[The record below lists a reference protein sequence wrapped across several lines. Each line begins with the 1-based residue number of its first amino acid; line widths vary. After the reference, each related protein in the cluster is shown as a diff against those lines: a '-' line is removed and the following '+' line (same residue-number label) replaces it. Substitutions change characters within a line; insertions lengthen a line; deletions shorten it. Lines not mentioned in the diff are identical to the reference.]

1 MEDRSK
7 LRFAPIIHFRNP
19 RQWYR
24 DPTRLYGEII
34 DGIVTAEE
42 LGYDAVYLTEHH
54 FTADDW
60 APSPLK
66 LLSAIA
72 MRTKKIRLSTNVAL
86 LPFYHPV
93 RLAEDGAVLD
103 ILSGSRYEFQF
114 GLGYRP
120 EEFGAYRMR
129 MNERSRRADEML
141 EIIRRLW
148 EGETVT
154 FKGKY
159 FFCENA
165 TLTPRPVQQPRPPM
179 IIGGFAPN
187 AIKRAARM
195 ADGLAGASP
204 QGLKIY
210 HDELR
215 RLGKDPTQA
224 KIVSGN
230 PWLYVSNDPEKTWNE
245 IAPYVMHAIDCYS
258 EWMKSWNTPPLY
270 PPVANKEELKK
281 TGLLSVLT
289 PDDAVKAVR
298 EQVEKLHITTY
309 TFIGNE
315 AACPYHIMREHYEL
329 FASKVIPRVRQTA
342 AS

>member
-1 MEDRSK
+1 MEDK
-7 LRFAPIIHFRNP
+7 AQLRFGTIIHFRNP
-19 RQWYR
+19 HRWYR
-24 DPTRLYGEII
+24 DPTELYGEII
-34 DGIVTAEE
+34 DSLVMAEE

-60 APSPLK
+60 APSPLI

-103 ILSGSRYEFQF
+103 ILSGGRYEFQF

-120 EEFGAYRMR
+120 EEFGAYGMQ
-129 MNERSRRADEML
+129 MKERSRRADEML

-159 FFCENA
+159 FSCENA
-165 TLTPRPVQQPRPPM
+165 TLTPRPVQRPRPPM

-210 HDELR
+210 HEELR
-215 RLGKDPTQA
+215 RLGKDPAKA

-230 PWLYVSNDPEKTWNE
+230 PWLYVSNDPDKTWNE

-258 EWMKSWNTPPLY
+258 EWMKTWNTPPLY
-270 PPVANKEELKK
+270 PAVANKEELKK
-281 TGLLSVLT
+281 TGLLTVLT

-298 EQVEKLHITTY
+298 EQIENLHITTY
-309 TFIGNE
+309 TFVGNE

-329 FASKVIPRVRQTA
+329 FAREVIPRVRQTQ